1 MSNFDILNNV
11 NVAALDDMT
20 EVKSGGGSRG
30 LLPTGTALVRL
41 SGYVEFGNFIQEFQG
56 QKKPAA
62 RMFQLSFRIVGGVG
76 INAEG
81 KPEKYVGEDGYFPM
95 ATTFDTPISF
105 HEKSKAVKYFNALNR
120 VGAKATHF
128 VQKLQEQCV
137 YAMPVSVYTSKKNGK
152 QYNKFDFD
160 NLQMALDQETGLP
173 REAPE
178 LKPEDI
184 QVFLWEQPTKAM
196 WDSIHIEGEYDE
208 QKDDKGNVT
217 KPKRSKNFLQ
227 EKCLQALDFEGSAL
241 QAMLGGDVPS
251 LPTTPDAP
259 ETPETP
265 DVPDVPAAPEEDSTE
280 TSAGSVPSVPEVPT
294 LD

>member
-11 NVAALDDMT
+11 NVAALDNMT
-20 EVKSGGGSRG
+20 ETKSDGGSRG

-62 RMFQLSFRIVGGVG
+62 RMFQLAFRIVGGVG
-76 INAEG
+76 MNAEN

-120 VGAKATHF
+120 VGAKGTHF
-128 VQKLQEQCV
+128 IQKLQEQCV

-152 QYNKFDFD
+152 QYTKFDFE

-173 REAPE
+173 RTAPE

-208 QKDDKGNVT
+208 QKDDAGNVI

-241 QAMLGGDVPS
+241 QVMLGGDVPA

-259 ETPETP
+259 ETPVT
-265 DVPDVPAAPEEDSTE
+265 PDVPAAPDEASPEDSTE
-280 TSAGSVPSVPEVPT
+280 VSTGSVPEVPT